1 MNTAT
6 LNNNKKNTNTRP
18 NKTIQNKSEAHDDDI
33 TFIVKDIIMYKLGLD
48 ESQLIESANFQDDLG
63 IDSLDMIE
71 LQMELEKKFDITI
84 KDEEAERLRKVG
96 DVIQF
101 IKNKK

>member
-1 MNTAT
+1 MNTTT
-6 LNNNKKNTNTRP
+6 LNNTSP
-18 NKTIQNKSEAHDDDI
+18 NKRIQNKSEAHDDDI

>member
-1 MNTAT
+1 MNTTT
-6 LNNNKKNTNTRP
+6 LNNTRP
-18 NKTIQNKSEAHDDDI
+18 NTRIQKKSEAHDDDI

>member
-1 MNTAT
+1 MNTTT
-6 LNNNKKNTNTRP
+6 LNNTSP
-18 NKTIQNKSEAHDDDI
+18 NKTIQNKAEAQDDDI
-33 TFIVKDIIMYKLGLD
+33 SFIVKDIIKYKLGLN

-71 LQMELEKKFDITI
+71 LQMELEKKFGITI

>member
-1 MNTAT
+1 MNTTT
-6 LNNNKKNTNTRP
+6 LNNTSP
-18 NKTIQNKSEAHDDDI
+18 NKRIQNKSEPHDDDI
-33 TFIVKDIIMYKLGLD
+33 TFIVKDIIKYKLGLD

-71 LQMELEKKFDITI
+71 LQMELEKKFGITI